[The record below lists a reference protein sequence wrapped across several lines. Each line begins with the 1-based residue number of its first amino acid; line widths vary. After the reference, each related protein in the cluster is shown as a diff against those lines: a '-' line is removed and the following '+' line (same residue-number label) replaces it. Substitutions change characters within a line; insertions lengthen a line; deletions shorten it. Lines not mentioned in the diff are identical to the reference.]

1 MTFVLVAG
9 TTETARIEGISAAG
23 ADPGAMRTTPTAD
36 AEILLEGK
44 PIDAPTVPVSPS
56 GCPTPALVTRAVREL
71 VGFEVEVIDAG
82 MAVEPGI
89 TTRSVA
95 SDSGGDAR
103 TAEPVPNAGA
113 IWDRSRTIGE
123 DLASKSDDRLYVGET
138 IPGGTTTALG
148 VARALGVDL
157 SVSSSLPENPT
168 ERKGAVVEAGLAES
182 GFETG
187 DLAGDPRRAVRS
199 QGDPVLASVAGLVA
213 GALSAGTSVTL
224 AGGTQLIAAASLV
237 RHAGI
242 EAPLELATTSYVA
255 DDPTA
260 SVETTAD
267 ALDLSL
273 TATDPEFEDCGHA
286 GIERFAAGE
295 GKEGVGMGGGLTLAR
310 RRGIDLDAVRDRT
323 VTLYDRLLGAP
334 S

>member
-23 ADPGAMRTTPTAD
+23 ADPEAMAATPTAD
-36 AEILLEGK
+36 AEVLLEGK
-44 PIDAPTVPVSPS
+44 PIDAPAVPVSPS

-113 IWDRSRTIGE
+113 IWQRSRAIGE

-168 ERKGAVVEAGLAES
+168 ERKRAVVRDGLAES
-182 GFETG
+182 GIEPG
-187 DLAGDPRRAVRS
+187 ELAGEPRRAVRL
-199 QGDPVLASVAGLVA
+199 QGDPVLGAVAGLA
-213 GALSAGTSVTL
+213 EGALSAGSVVTL
-224 AGGTQLIAAASLV
+224 AGGTQLLAAAALV
-237 RHAGI
+237 RHAGV
-242 EAPLELATTSYVA
+242 EDSLELATTSYVA

-260 SVETTAD
+260 SVRKTAD

-273 TATDPEFEDCGHA
+273 SVTDPGFGGCGHA

-295 GKEGVGMGGGLTLAR
+295 GKEGVGMGGSLALAE
-310 RRGIDLDAVRDRT
+310 RRGIELPAVRNQT
-323 VTLYDRLLGAP
+323 MTLYDRLLGDP
-334 S
+334 